1 MLVFLPESVFSVRSR
16 GLFLGRKNGLR
27 GLARPYV
34 PLARSSKTKQKKL
47 LAQTNCFFFSGLL
60 IISININLSVSSQSL
75 LLPQMGLRRK
85 QVSSRNFE
93 GRGA

>member
-16 GLFLGRKNGLR
+16 GLFFGRVLQKLNKKNYWRRLI
-27 GLARPYV
+27 A
-34 PLARSSKTKQKKL
+34 
-47 LAQTNCFFFSGLL
+47 FSGSL